1 MKFDKIQAIFRG
13 GTLCPLKPLRIPLK
27 KPDQECISCGKDAG
41 VPFSTPVL
49 PCGKNYLRGCGQLC
63 EDCYAELNRSTASG
77 FEMTETEME
86 YLLEITKNAKER
98 DFSESNENS

>member
-1 MKFDKIQAIFRG
+1 MLVTI
-13 GTLCPLKPLRIPLK
+13 IPRHFK
-27 KPDQECISCGKDAG
+27 SAC
-41 VPFSTPVL
+41 
-49 PCGKNYLRGCGQLC
+49 
-63 EDCYAELNRSTASG
+63 AELNRSTASG

>member
-1 MKFDKIQAIFRG
+1 MSSETSENTAEKTEQ
-13 GTLCPLKPLRIPLK
+13 
-27 KPDQECISCGKDAG
+27 CILCGKDTG
-41 VPFSTPVL
+41 VPFSTPVSL
-49 PCGKNYLRGCGQLC
+49 RKNYLRGQLC